1 MELEP
6 HFNTTW
12 NTIRRLY
19 WVCDDIKIVL
29 LSFEFNNNIFT
40 IANIISKDKEEQP
53 YRYCKAG
60 GFIVGGQFGWCVAN
74 KTQALTEK

>member
-1 MELEP
+1 M
-6 HFNTTW
+6 
-12 NTIRRLY
+12 
-19 WVCDDIKIVL
+19 CDDIKIVL

-60 GFIVGGQFGWCVAN
+60 GFIVGGQFG
-74 KTQALTEK
+74 